1 MSKSRKKRKQIIKK
15 WSKHQ
20 TVIIVRKLYKKRGLD
35 QISLIKDKIF
45 FSKFNE
51 KTEIKEDNLKT
62 YFGKVAKFKQLY
74 NSCKESLTRVKE
86 HSNFRKLKDKFLQVY
101 KTNVSKVKSKN
112 EATSSNNLDL
122 TFQNVNLVYKI
133 GSIIFD
139 QKLKDIFI
147 SNYYSENK
155 DIYSENEIKKLF
167 TFWFIVNKVQKL
179 LEEGTASNSNK
190 HSNLPESLIPSQKQY
205 INSARKEIIP
215 EKSYTQEIIEKN
227 VSNYLTILF
236 NISKE
241 KSKSSIEDKLSEID
255 EEKIFDSDCFD
266 LYNIMKKSVKIKLLI
281 FGNNILK
288 LLEKSNLSKN
298 EIAFF
303 KELYAVIK
311 NDSQFSF
318 QVTQKLKKK

>member
-1 MSKSRKKRKQIIKK
+1 
-15 WSKHQ
+15 
-20 TVIIVRKLYKKRGLD
+20 
-35 QISLIKDKIF
+35 
-45 FSKFNE
+45 
-51 KTEIKEDNLKT
+51 
-62 YFGKVAKFKQLY
+62 
-74 NSCKESLTRVKE
+74 
-86 HSNFRKLKDKFLQVY
+86 LKDKFLQVY

-190 HSNLPESLIPSQKQY
+190 HSNLPESLIPCQKQY

-227 VSNYLTILF
+227 LSNYLTILF

-255 EEKIFDSDCFD
+255 EEKIFDSDFFD

-281 FGNNILK
+281 FGNDILK

>member
-1 MSKSRKKRKQIIKK
+1 
-15 WSKHQ
+15 
-20 TVIIVRKLYKKRGLD
+20 
-35 QISLIKDKIF
+35 
-45 FSKFNE
+45 
-51 KTEIKEDNLKT
+51 
-62 YFGKVAKFKQLY
+62 
-74 NSCKESLTRVKE
+74 
-86 HSNFRKLKDKFLQVY
+86 LKDKFLQVY

-190 HSNLPESLIPSQKQY
+190 HSNLRESLIPSQKQY

-227 VSNYLTILF
+227 LSNYLTILF

-255 EEKIFDSDCFD
+255 EEKIFDSDFFD

-281 FGNNILK
+281 FGNDILK